1 VAIYGLVETGAIN
14 LSFAVVW
21 NYGSSLNLPSWVPD
35 WGSEALLETCC
46 DGTCP
51 LCQDI
56 PPHVS
61 VVGGGW
67 VIRIDGLMIDSIKFT
82 GSKKRWSRSTA
93 DYSLSKELGKKELQ
107 EVIDLLVQRSSATR
121 DLHGDYWRVVV
132 CDLDEN
138 GHPAPPGFKEGY
150 GMLRRFLPEYPSF
163 IETE

>member
-67 VIRIDGLMIDSIKFT
+67 VIRIDGLMIDSINSL
-82 GSKKRWSRSTA
+82 GQRRDGQGPPRIIHSPRSWA
-93 DYSLSKELGKKELQ
+93 R
-107 EVIDLLVQRSSATR
+107 RSFR
-121 DLHGDYWRVVV
+121 
-132 CDLDEN
+132 
-138 GHPAPPGFKEGY
+138 K
-150 GMLRRFLPEYPSF
+150 
-163 IETE
+163 